1 MVAMAGILIP
11 SPERRE
17 QMFPRLSPAQIDRIA
32 AHGKRHR
39 VSQGQMLFKQGDADM
54 PFFVLVAGYLEI
66 VQPTVKGEIVI
77 VTHEP
82 GSFTGELNTLSGRHS
97 LVCGRMKDDGEV
109 IELDR
114 NKLQQLVQTDAEL
127 SEIFMRA

>member
-1 MVAMAGILIP
+1 MVAMAGIPIP

-17 QMFPRLSPAQIDRIA
+17 QMFPKLTPAQIERIA

-39 VSQGQMLFKQGDADM
+39 VDRGQMVIKQGDSDV
-54 PFFVLVAGYLEI
+54 PLFVLVKGEMEI
-66 VQPTVKGEIVI
+66 VQPTPKGEVVI

-97 LVCGRMKDDGEV
+97 LVCGRMKEAGEV
-109 IELDR
+109 IEVDR
-114 NKLQQLVQTDAEL
+114 NHLQSLVQTDVEL
-127 SEIFMRA
+127 GEIF